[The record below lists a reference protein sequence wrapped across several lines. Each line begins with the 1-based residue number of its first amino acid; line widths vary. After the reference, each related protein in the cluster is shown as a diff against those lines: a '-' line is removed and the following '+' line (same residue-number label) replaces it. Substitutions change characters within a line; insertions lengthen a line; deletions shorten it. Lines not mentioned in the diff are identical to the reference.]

1 MRVTFSSSV
10 VGGVGEM
17 ERLHITDYL
26 IAAN

>member
-1 MRVTFSSSV
+1 MWVTFSSSV

-17 ERLHITDYL
+17 ERILITDYL